1 MSGDS
6 TPSMPAPD
14 PGISQA
20 AGATEQTGNDWLN
33 FAKSAYSDEQTRQ
46 AGIDSTANAVTQQ
59 QLGAATQDQ
68 DWANAAHTDYTTNVQ
83 PVEDQYLSQAA
94 GYDTPEKEQEA
105 AATAKSDVASAASQ
119 QQGTMQRQEAAE
131 GVNPASGRWAGED
144 RAVGLGTAISEAGA
158 ENNARQQVKTTGLGL
173 EANAIGLGNAD
184 NATAATDTG
193 LATSAGTAAANTT
206 NAANTQ
212 YIAGT
217 NIENTGFQGAETGDT
232 SAGNLLQSQY
242 NSELQASEFQQ
253 QLSEQEN
260 ASIFGGIGSL
270 AGSLGAAS
278 LMAPAGTFTGA
289 NGIFA
294 ALSSKKFK
302 TNKRPATGNL
312 DAMSKIPVGRWN
324 YKKGIADGGAAEH
337 VGPYAEDFN
346 KATGL
351 GDGKTIPMQDAL
363 GLTMGAVNELAG
375 KLDQVHK
382 AIGLNQPL
390 PQPDIPA
397 AKKGA
402 GAVKVKQVS
411 VQGTKPPKMAVKKA
425 TATKAPQ
432 SPRLAQYRPLQRINP
447 SQIKVA

>member
-1 MSGDS
+1 
-6 TPSMPAPD
+6 
-14 PGISQA
+14 
-20 AGATEQTGNDWLN
+20 
-33 FAKSAYSDEQTRQ
+33 
-46 AGIDSTANAVTQQ
+46 
-59 QLGAATQDQ
+59 
-68 DWANAAHTDYTTNVQ
+68 
-83 PVEDQYLSQAA
+83 
-94 GYDTPEKEQEA
+94 
-105 AATAKSDVASAASQ
+105 
-119 QQGTMQRQEAAE
+119 MQRQEAAE

-184 NATAATDTG
+184 NATAATDAG
-193 LATSAGTAAANTT
+193 LATGAGTTAANTT

-217 NIENTGFQGAETGDT
+217 NIENTGFQGAETGDA

-242 NSELQASEFQQ
+242 NSTLQASEFQQ

-260 ASIFGGIGSL
+260 ASMMSGIGSL
-270 AGSLGAAS
+270 AGSLGSAY
-278 LMAPAGTFTGA
+278 
-289 NGIFA
+289 I
-294 ALSSKKFK
+294 LSSKSYKD
-302 TNKRPATGNL
+302 NKRPSKGNL
-312 DAMSKIPVGRWN
+312 DAMAKMPVGRWN

-337 VGPYAEDFN
+337 IGPYAEDFN

-351 GDGKTIPMQDAL
+351 GDGRTIPMQDAL

-397 AKKGA
+397 AKKGD
-402 GAVKVKQVS
+402 GAVKVKQIS

-447 SQIKVA
+447 SQTKVA

>member
-46 AGIDSTANAVTQQ
+46 AGIDSTANQVTQQ

-68 DWANAAHTDYTTNVQ
+68 DWANAAHTDYTNNVQ
-83 PVEDQYLSQAA
+83 PVEDQYLSQAEN
-94 GYDTPEKEQEA
+94 YDTPEKEQEA

-184 NATAATDTG
+184 NATAATDAG
-193 LATSAGTAAANTT
+193 LATGAGTTAANTT

-217 NIENTGFQGAETGDT
+217 NIENTGFQGAETGDA

-242 NSELQASEFQQ
+242 NSTLQASEFQQ

-260 ASIFGGIGSL
+260 ASMMSGIGSL
-270 AGSLGAAS
+270 AGSLGSAY
-278 LMAPAGTFTGA
+278 
-289 NGIFA
+289 I
-294 ALSSKKFK
+294 LSSKSYKD
-302 TNKRPATGNL
+302 NKRPSKGNL
-312 DAMSKIPVGRWN
+312 DAMAKMPVGRWN

-337 VGPYAEDFN
+337 IGPYAEDFN

-351 GDGKTIPMQDAL
+351 GDGRTIPMQDAL

-397 AKKGA
+397 AKKGD
-402 GAVKVKQVS
+402 GAVKVKQIS

-447 SQIKVA
+447 SQTKVA